1 MARGLRKIQTYV
13 KYNNRSVKAKN
24 GTYRFT
30 KAGTYKVTYKVRGT
44 NRLVASK
51 TVTYKVVDKRV
62 KFALNTSAVTI
73 KQGEAFDPYSYVKTL
88 KNYKNADLNVKNNI
102 TIKGDV
108 DTSVPGTYTIT
119 YTATYNKKSYTAKTA
134 TLKVTVEKAE
144 EETTQPETPG
154 ETTPEETT
162 TAAE

>member
-1 MARGLRKIQTYV
+1 M
-13 KYNNRSVKAKN
+13 
-24 GTYRFT
+24 
-30 KAGTYKVTYKVRGT
+30 YKR
-44 NRLVASK
+44 
-51 TVTYKVVDKRV
+51 
-62 KFALNTSAVTI
+62 
-73 KQGEAFDPYSYVKTL
+73 QPYSYVKTL